1 MTAPATITLAP
12 EVAAFIRAQPRALPY
27 SALAAACREAF
38 GPERAPDADT
48 IRQWWLRESGAAPRG
63 KIGRDPE
70 IVDAIRDH
78 LGRLNPTEIMEALRA
93 RFAPERLPSR
103 SALYRFVER
112 ERTAVIVAEARL
124 RRKATS
130 GP

>member
-1 MTAPATITLAP
+1 VTAPATITLAP
-12 EVAAFIRAQPRALPY
+12 EVAAFIRAQPRELPY
-27 SALAAACREAF
+27 SALAAACREVF
-38 GPERAPDADT
+38 GPDLAPDADT
-48 IRQWWLRESGAAPRG
+48 IRQWWLREGGAAPRG

-70 IVDAIRDH
+70 VAAAIRDH
-78 LGRLNPTEIMEALRA
+78 LGRLSPPAIMEVLRA

-124 RRKATS
+124 RRRAVS